1 MLLLASVDGMDQ
13 VVQNSQPNS
22 LPLEADVQGEG
33 KHDHH
38 KDNCMLYL
46 MGRDL
51 THGAVTL

>member
-1 MLLLASVDGMDQ
+1 VLLLASVDGMDQ
-13 VVQNSQPNS
+13 VVQNSQPTS

-46 MGRDL
+46 MG
-51 THGAVTL
+51 A